1 MINTIFTHG
10 VETVKIE
17 KNAKDIDIHIFYE
30 DGSHTDITCF
40 GNHEINLENLNESI
54 ANVSE

>member
-1 MINTIFTHG
+1 MISTIFTHG
-10 VETVKIE
+10 VKIIKIE
-17 KNAKDIDIHIFYE
+17 QHVNDIDIHIIYD